1 MASATASIPRFLL
14 PQSGVIWRRA
24 APTPTSASAPS
35 RIFLRLASTKPNPPP
50 VRRVLAKPE
59 RFNPP
64 SHGARLP
71 KNTPPRHYGG
81 DLSYEEVSAQAV
93 RDYPGLEPPKNT
105 FAHRFLHNRW
115 IHVVITVGTLTTLA
129 IFTFTVSFK
138 ETSPFADMLPS
149 ASDFLHQP
157 LGSARMVV
165 EVVRLHE
172 AHKTARIN
180 EKRRRNVDD
189 VAKRAAYRKAHGLPD
204 EMGLFNQPM
213 ARIRS
218 DADGDADAVAAVA
231 AVEEGPA
238 AGGEGVVTAAAGE
251 SSEATKNSG
260 VHEARRLTEE
270 ERQVAVEKAKKRW
283 MGIF

>member
-14 PQSGVIWRRA
+14 PQSGLIWRRA
-24 APTPTSASAPS
+24 GPTPTSASAPG
-35 RIFLRLASTKPNPPP
+35 RIFLRFASTKPNPPTGG
-50 VRRVLAKPE
+50 RVLAKPE

-81 DLSYEEVSAQAV
+81 ELSYEEASAQAV
-93 RDYPGLEPPKNT
+93 KDYPGMAPPEHT
-105 FAHRFLHNRW
+105 IAHRFLHNRW

-129 IFTFTVSFK
+129 IFTFTLSFQK
-138 ETSPFADMLPS
+138 TSPFADMLPS
-149 ASDFLHQP
+149 RSDFLRQP
-157 LGSARMVV
+157 LASARMVI

-218 DADGDADAVAAVA
+218 DDGPADAADV
-231 AVEEGPA
+231 AVE
-238 AGGEGVVTAAAGE
+238 GGGREEGVVVGAAAAAESGGVKKDGE
-251 SSEATKNSG
+251 
-260 VHEARRLTEE
+260 HEVRRLSEE
-270 ERQVAVEKAKKRW
+270 ERQAVVAKAKKGW

>member
-1 MASATASIPRFLL
+1 MASTTTSIPRFLL
-14 PQSGVIWRRA
+14 PQSGLIWRRA
-24 APTPTSASAPS
+24 APIPTSASAPG

-50 VRRVLAKPE
+50 GGRVLAKPE

-81 DLSYEEVSAQAV
+81 ELSYEEASAQAV
-93 RDYPGLEPPKNT
+93 RDYPGMAPPEHT
-105 FAHRFLHNRW
+105 MAHRILHNRW

-129 IFTFTVSFK
+129 IFTFTLSFQK
-138 ETSPFADMLPS
+138 TSPFADMLPS
-149 ASDFLHQP
+149 RSDFLRQP
-157 LGSARMVV
+157 LASTRMVI

-218 DADGDADAVAAVA
+218 DEGADAADV
-231 AVEEGPA
+231 AVEGGRG
-238 AGGEGVVTAAAGE
+238 GGEGVVAAAAAAAAAE
-251 SSEATKNSG
+251 SSGAKKDGEHD
-260 VHEARRLTEE
+260 VRRLSEK
-270 ERQVAVEKAKKRW
+270 ERQAVVEKAKKGW